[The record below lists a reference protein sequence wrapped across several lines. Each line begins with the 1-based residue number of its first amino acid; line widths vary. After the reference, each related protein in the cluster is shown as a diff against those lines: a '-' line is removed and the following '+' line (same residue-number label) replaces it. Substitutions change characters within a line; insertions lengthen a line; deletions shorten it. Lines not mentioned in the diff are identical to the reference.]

1 MSISDELVRKVEL
14 GGTYQMCV
22 MSSLDG
28 TDAGTTIP
36 VYEVNNIESV
46 PFPGIISS
54 PGDLFPLL
62 PDSIRF
68 IYNVNQCTPWR
79 FVGKIVRRFGA
90 QISKCEEHLS
100 VKLAHLMSLVLLNER
115 SDILHANNPSK
126 TDMGILNLLI
136 TGPDLLTL
144 QRLTVFSTS
153 FADRLVVHSAVSELL
168 AQVSR
173 DQAGTG
179 TYSVEGGCV
188 LLARGGV
195 CLVPNLAVLNKDQRE
210 SLQKALE
217 NKRVAVDIPKR
228 LTGTARA
235 QQEVAPALCTVWACA
250 QPSHAVRPT
259 SSHGAWDSIKFSQ
272 IEIAQGLEGLG
283 RAFIDRFELALFINE
298 PEGSHDAKRGGITE
312 PALIR
317 AIGEGTNDDDSS
329 LGDEDLR
336 LYLKL
341 ASRLQV
347 TFSAASQALLRGYY
361 TAGRRSRMAEGD
373 FPLNALKTLF
383 SLAAAHARLSLRE
396 KVIDEDV
403 VIAVLMF
410 ETTLKT
416 SRGFC
421 VVGLHHGFRPDY
433 LMLSED
439 ELKLRQFTYQ
449 LQKFCSSFAPSLGI
463 TRPREE

>member
-1 MSISDELVRKVEL
+1 MSKNVSLRAGFEPVREDPIEFFTPKNYRSGRIRTCAFDFLVLFLNNELVRKVEL

-179 TYSVEGGCV
+179 TYSVE
-188 LLARGGV
+188 
-195 CLVPNLAVLNKDQRE
+195 
-210 SLQKALE
+210 ALE

-336 LYLKL
+336 LEG
-341 ASRLQV
+341 
-347 TFSAASQALLRGYY
+347 RG
-361 TAGRRSRMAEGD
+361 
-373 FPLNALKTLF
+373 
-383 SLAAAHARLSLRE
+383 
-396 KVIDEDV
+396 
-403 VIAVLMF
+403 
-410 ETTLKT
+410 
-416 SRGFC
+416 
-421 VVGLHHGFRPDY
+421 
-433 LMLSED
+433 
-439 ELKLRQFTYQ
+439 ELKELRIMKNSVETPLQLRQV
-449 LQKFCSSFAPSLGI
+449 
-463 TRPREE
+463 